1 MTAAST
7 DAIVGCSYFGV
18 RIARHVER
26 DLDDIVR
33 RGFTG
38 VLHTYSEN
46 DLAYYRDTMKKI
58 VEASHARGLEV
69 QMNPWGLGR
78 TFGGE
83 AESRFVTMN
92 PDACQVLDDGRRVA
106 AACLN
111 HPR

>member
-46 DLAYYRDTMKKI
+46 DLAYYRDTMAES
-58 VEASHARGLEV
+58 VAASHELEREV
-69 QMNPWGLGR
+69 PMCPWGLGLW
-78 TFGGE
+78 GGGCG
-83 AESRFVTMN
+83 
-92 PDACQVLDDGRRVA
+92 PPRRDEV
-106 AACLN
+106 
-111 HPR
+111 